1 MAAVEHNP
9 PAQERIPHTRS
20 ARLADQ
26 AATAALYVTH
36 PERNILA
43 REQSGPTSSS
53 RHGLSNASA
62 AAALIAHAR
71 KQDLGG
77 KQAASHVAD
86 RQKTASPSHGGYPYQ
101 AAMYA
106 VREGRTTVGTH
117 GTRRRADSAPSEAA
131 RASAA
136 ARIESPGDPFD
147 DLDKYMN
154 ASRIQNVHMNP
165 KMFTATPPV
174 APELEEHRRKSILE
188 AASMSMA
195 KDMYATI
202 ESKEVGSAGLQR
214 LPTGARS
221 QRSMSKPD
229 AATLQQAS
237 TIMLH
242 QALNLQDV
250 AQKRAAEKLAQLEDE
265 NAKYQDYYGIERQPA
280 RSSFVLRRRR
290 GSNET
295 EQYDAERSKEIR
307 TQMTA
312 LRSKLDAVDEKRE
325 KDRASL
331 LELARKNVDATM
343 QDIDKRIYTE
353 GGRTAAMQKY
363 LDEKAQ
369 ERAQKG
375 LQELN
380 EQYLTDGRVNIS
392 AQRYVE
398 MADVEDLARH
408 RLQPTFDEIEDL
420 AQAQKAREVEARLD
434 EEQRQHL
441 LALEREREADI
452 EQEQRQHLGEYIP
465 CVIGIL
471 LISLDHLKQ
480 DAKSREEKVWPWKR
494 KSRHVQDFE
503 PPRETT
509 KDQEQQRANGAA
521 AASHGTQTEDHLSAS
536 GAVQTEPASRRDSKL
551 KSWFKGRRGHRSST
565 SLPKG
570 ASGTQEGE
578 QRESEPVGR
587 DASRSTSTVGEEFAD
602 AQEMD
607 TERPESEGEREPEQR
622 SRPVSSVAHA
632 PEGGSRTA
640 PLRSNPVTARDLRQ
654 QNQKGSS
661 DENSYKLDGMTPSEY
676 ATTQQD
682 SKKIVEES
690 NSLKEQRR
698 HEAEGHV
705 HELAAPSTDRKALR
719 DTAAEQSLE
728 APPAIGYT
736 VDKRTSNG
744 TVRESR
750 FSEDL

>member
-1 MAAVEHNP
+1 MREP
-9 PAQERIPHTRS
+9 TK
-20 ARLADQ
+20 
-26 AATAALYVTH
+26 
-36 PERNILA
+36 PE
-43 REQSGPTSSS
+43 PTSSS
-53 RHGLSNASA
+53 RPGLSNASA
-62 AAALIAHAR
+62 AAALIAHR
-71 KQDLGG
+71 KRDLGG
-77 KQAASHVAD
+77 KEPATHVAD
-86 RQKTASPSHGGYPYQ
+86 RQKATSPSYGGYPYQ

-106 VREGRTTVGTH
+106 VREGRHTEGTH

-136 ARIESPGDPFD
+136 ARIDNPSDPFD

-154 ASRIQNVHMNP
+154 ASRIQNAHMNR

-174 APELEEHRRKSILE
+174 APELEDHRRRSILE

-202 ESKEVGSAGLQR
+202 QSKEAGSAGPQR
-214 LPTGARS
+214 LPARARS
-221 QRSMSKPD
+221 QRSPSTQD

-237 TIMLH
+237 TMMLH

-265 NAKYQDYYGIERQPA
+265 TAGYRNYYGIERQPT
-280 RSSFVLRRRR
+280 RTSFALRRRR

-343 QDIDKRIYTE
+343 QDIEKRMYTE
-353 GGRTAAMQKY
+353 GGRTVAMQKY

-375 LQELN
+375 IQEMDT
-380 EQYLTDGRVNIS
+380 QYMADGRVNIS
-392 AQRYVE
+392 AQKYVE

-408 RLQPTFDEIEDL
+408 RLQPTFDEIEEL
-420 AQAQKAREVEARLD
+420 AQSQKAREVEARLD

-452 EQEQRQHLGEYIP
+452 EMEQRHHLEQLKQEQ
-465 CVIGIL
+465 
-471 LISLDHLKQ
+471 K
-480 DAKSREEKVWPWKR
+480 AKEEKVWPWKR
-494 KSRHVQDFE
+494 KSRHIQDFE
-503 PPRETT
+503 PPKETT
-509 KDQEQQRANGAA
+509 EDQTQRRVNGAA
-521 AASHGTQTEDHLSAS
+521 AGSAGAVTAAASQGTQTEDQTAAS
-536 GAVQTEPASRRDSKL
+536 GAGQTEHVSRRDSKF
-551 KSWFKGRRGHRSST
+551 KSWFKERMGHRSST

-570 ASGTQEGE
+570 AAVGTQEGE
-578 QRESEPVGR
+578 QRESEPIGQ
-587 DASRSTSTVGEEFAD
+587 DAPRSPSTGGEEYTD
-602 AQEMD
+602 THEMD
-607 TERPESEGEREPEQR
+607 TERTKPVGEDEREREQC
-622 SRPVSSVAHA
+622 SSPVSGVANA
-632 PEGGSRTA
+632 PEGDSRTA
-640 PLRSNPVTARDLRQ
+640 PLRSNPVTARDLSQ
-654 QNQKGSS
+654 PA
-661 DENSYKLDGMTPSEY
+661 ENGLSGDTSNKLDGMTPSEY
-676 ATTQQD
+676 LNTQRD
-682 SKKIVEES
+682 SQEIVGKAS
-690 NSLKEQRR
+690 SLKDQRR
-698 HEAEGHV
+698 NEAEGHV
-705 HELAAPSTDRKALR
+705 HELAAPSIDRESLR
-719 DTAAEQSLE
+719 DTAAEQFLE
-728 APPAIGYT
+728 APPAIGDD
-736 VDKRTSNG
+736 VGKRTSNG

>member
-9 PAQERIPHTRS
+9 AAQERIPHTRS
-20 ARLADQ
+20 TRLADQ

-36 PERNILA
+36 PERSVSM
-43 REQSGPTSSS
+43 REPTKPEPTSSS
-53 RHGLSNASA
+53 RPGLSNASA

-71 KQDLGG
+71 KRDLGG
-77 KQAASHVAD
+77 KQPAAHVAD
-86 RQKTASPSHGGYPYQ
+86 RQKAASPSYGGYPYQ

-106 VREGRTTVGTH
+106 VREGRNTAGTH

-136 ARIESPGDPFD
+136 ARIDNPSDPFD

-154 ASRIQNVHMNP
+154 ASRIQNAHMNR

-174 APELEEHRRKSILE
+174 APELEDHRRRSILE

-202 ESKEVGSAGLQR
+202 QSKEAGSAGPQR
-214 LPTGARS
+214 LPTRARS
-221 QRSMSKPD
+221 QRSPSTQD

-237 TIMLH
+237 TMMLH

-250 AQKRAAEKLAQLEDE
+250 AQKRAAEKLARLEDE
-265 NAKYQDYYGIERQPA
+265 TAGYRNYYGIERQPT

-290 GSNET
+290 GSDET
-295 EQYDAERSKEIR
+295 EHYDAERSKEIR

-343 QDIDKRIYTE
+343 QDIERRMYAE
-353 GGRTAAMQKY
+353 GGRTVAMQKY

-369 ERAQKG
+369 ERAQQG
-375 LQELN
+375 IQEMDA
-380 EQYLTDGRVNIS
+380 QYMADGRVNIS
-392 AQRYVE
+392 AQKYVE

-408 RLQPTFDEIEDL
+408 RLQPTFDEIEEL
-420 AQAQKAREVEARLD
+420 AQSQKAREVEARLD

-452 EQEQRQHLGEYIP
+452 EMEQRHHLEQLKQEQ
-465 CVIGIL
+465 
-471 LISLDHLKQ
+471 K
-480 DAKSREEKVWPWKR
+480 AKEEKVWPWKR
-494 KSRHVQDFE
+494 KSRHIQEFE
-503 PPRETT
+503 PPKETT
-509 KDQEQQRANGAA
+509 EDQTQQRVNGAA
-521 AASHGTQTEDHLSAS
+521 AAAAPSHGTQTEDQTAAS
-536 GAVQTEPASRRDSKL
+536 GAGQTEPVSRRDSKF
-551 KSWFKGRRGHRSST
+551 KSWFKGRMGHRSST

-570 ASGTQEGE
+570 AGGTQEGE
-578 QRESEPVGR
+578 RVESEPAGQ
-587 DASRSTSTVGEEFAD
+587 DAPRSPSTGGEQYTD

-607 TERPESEGEREPEQR
+607 AQRTEPEGEREGEREQR
-622 SRPVSSVAHA
+622 SRPVSGVAHA
-632 PEGGSRTA
+632 PEGDTRTA
-640 PLRSNPVTARDLRQ
+640 PLRSNPVTERDLSQ
-654 QNQKGSS
+654 PNENGLSGGAS
-661 DENSYKLDGMTPSEY
+661 DKLDGMTPSEY
-676 ATTQQD
+676 LNTQRD
-682 SKKIVEES
+682 SQEIVEKAS
-690 NSLKEQRR
+690 SLKDQRR

-705 HELAAPSTDRKALR
+705 RELAAPSIDRESLR

-736 VDKRTSNG
+736 VGKRTSNG